1 MSGDVQLN
9 ILAIESSC
17 DETAAAVIANGKI
30 RSHAL
35 ATQSVH
41 KSYGGVV
48 PELASRAHQQHMVSV
63 VKSALDKA
71 TLALADLHAV
81 AFTRGP
87 GLLGGLLVGTSFAKS
102 LAFARDIPLIGVN
115 HMQAHVLSHFIEGPY
130 PPLPF
135 LCLTLSGGHTQLV
148 WVKDYL
154 DMQLLGETRD
164 DAIGE
169 AFDKIAQLMQ
179 MPYPGGPWIDH
190 YARNGDPH
198 RFTFPATSMP
208 NLDFSF
214 SGIKTAFR
222 YFVREQEA
230 QNPDFIAQHR
240 DDLCASIQQTL
251 INMVLEKL
259 KSAVAQTGISAVG
272 IAGGVAANTAL
283 RRCLTQWAQQLGW
296 QVLIPQPAYC
306 TDNAAMIALAAHHQY
321 IQRDFCDMD
330 VAPLPKMPV

>member
-1 MSGDVQLN
+1 MSSDVSLI
-9 ILAIESSC
+9 ILALESSC
-17 DETAAAVIANGKI
+17 DETAASIIANGKI
-30 RSHAL
+30 QSHVL

-41 KSYGGVV
+41 RSYGGVV
-48 PELASRAHQQHMVSV
+48 PELASRAHQQNTVSV
-63 VKSALDKA
+63 VQSALDKA
-71 TLALADLHAV
+71 NLTSYDLRAV

-87 GLLGGLLVGTSFAKS
+87 GLLGGLLVGTAFAKS
-102 LAFARDIPLIGVN
+102 LAFANDIPLIGVN
-115 HMQAHVLSHFIEGPY
+115 HMQAHVLAHFIEPPY

-154 DMQLLGETRD
+154 DMQLLGETQD

-169 AFDKIAQLMQ
+169 AFDKIAQVMQ

-190 YARNGDPH
+190 YARNGDPY
-198 RFTFPATSMP
+198 RFTFPTTNMP

-222 YFVREQEA
+222 YFVRNQTA
-230 QNPDFIAQHR
+230 HDPSFIANHR
-240 DDLCASIQQTL
+240 DDICASIQRTL
-251 INMVLEKL
+251 IHMVLEKL
-259 KSAVAQTGISAVG
+259 KSAVAQTGIPVVG

-283 RRCLTQWAQQLGW
+283 RSCLTQRAEQLGW
-296 QVLIPQPAYC
+296 QVFIPQQVYC

-321 IQRDFCDMD
+321 LRRDFCTMN
-330 VAPLPKMPV
+330 VTPLPKMPL